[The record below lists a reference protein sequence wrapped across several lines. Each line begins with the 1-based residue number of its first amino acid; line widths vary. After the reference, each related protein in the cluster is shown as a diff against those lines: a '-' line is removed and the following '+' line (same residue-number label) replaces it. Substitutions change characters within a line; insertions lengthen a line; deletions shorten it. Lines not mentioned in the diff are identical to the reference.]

1 MVEEAFP
8 EATKNNIKLDRTDVR
23 DRFLRHYHRE
33 RLALASSLPILKEW
47 DSLPPKSEP
56 ADDEPLATWLNTQA
70 IKSLAAANGLI
81 IDFKR
86 PIEIDMIIVPDSVM

>member
-8 EATKNNIKLDRTDVR
+8 EASKNNIKLDRTDVR

-33 RLALASSLPILKEW
+33 RLALASSLPVLKDW

-56 ADDEPLATWLNTQA
+56 ADDEQLSTWFNTQA
-70 IKSLAAANGLI
+70 IKSLAASNGLI

-86 PIEIDMIIVPDSVM
+86 PIEIDLIILPDQLM